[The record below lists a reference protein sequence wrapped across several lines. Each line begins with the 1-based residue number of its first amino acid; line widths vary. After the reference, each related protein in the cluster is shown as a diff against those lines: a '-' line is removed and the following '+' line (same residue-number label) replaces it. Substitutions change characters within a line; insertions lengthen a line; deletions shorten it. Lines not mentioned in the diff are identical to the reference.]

1 MATLERE
8 FSARWG
14 VDEVFRYF
22 RDGILAG
29 SQSVTD
35 GGGSVY
41 ETEGARFIVRVFER
55 FSLTDRDLVSLSLLL
70 ADLGDGRIRLTGITA
85 GCGRL
90 EKLWTYGEE
99 AFLKKL
105 TKLGFI
111 SGRKNRETAEKY
123 RSDLSI
129 KVPGIKQ
136 MVVNLSGGNQQKV
149 VLAKALAA
157 DPEIII
163 FDEPTK
169 GIDVGAKQEIYQLM
183 NTLAE
188 AGKAIIMISSD
199 MEEILGMSD
208 RIVVL
213 HEGTVAG
220 ELHRD
225 EFSQERVLQLASGM

>member
-70 ADLGDGRIRLTGITA
+70 ADLGDGRIGSQGSPRR
-85 GCGRL
+85 GRL

-105 TKLGFI
+105 TKLADGFD
-111 SGRKNRETAEKY
+111 AAH
-123 RSDLSI
+123 
-129 KVPGIKQ
+129 P
-136 MVVNLSGGNQQKV
+136 QQ
-149 VLAKALAA
+149 
-157 DPEIII
+157 
-163 FDEPTK
+163 
-169 GIDVGAKQEIYQLM
+169 
-183 NTLAE
+183 
-188 AGKAIIMISSD
+188 
-199 MEEILGMSD
+199 
-208 RIVVL
+208 
-213 HEGTVAG
+213 
-220 ELHRD
+220 
-225 EFSQERVLQLASGM
+225 

>member
-55 FSLTDRDLVSLSLLL
+55 FSLTDWDLVSLSLLL

-85 GCGRL
+85 GCGGL

-105 TKLGFI
+105 TKLLV
-111 SGRKNRETAEKY
+111 TLL
-123 RSDLSI
+123 LSYVS
-129 KVPGIKQ
+129 KVLIQSLLKQ
-136 MVVNLSGGNQQKV
+136 LIHNL
-149 VLAKALAA
+149 L
-157 DPEIII
+157 
-163 FDEPTK
+163 F
-169 GIDVGAKQEIYQLM
+169 
-183 NTLAE
+183 
-188 AGKAIIMISSD
+188 
-199 MEEILGMSD
+199 
-208 RIVVL
+208 
-213 HEGTVAG
+213 
-220 ELHRD
+220 
-225 EFSQERVLQLASGM
+225 